1 MESVDLKK
9 EFFFKGGSV
18 GCLIIHGFTGT
29 PGEHIT
35 LGRRLRDE
43 GYTVLGVRLKGHGT
57 TVEDMET
64 CSYKDWVESA
74 VSGYERLC
82 EQCNRVHVI
91 GHSMG
96 SLLALYIGEN
106 LGAEKIIALSPPLI
120 TTNKAVKLVFIL
132 KYFKKYKNWGKSKR
146 TIDEAKYLV
155 GYSKFALSSVHELN
169 KLRVVVKKGLAK
181 IKAPLLIIHS
191 RMDKTVAGESVELLY
206 NNVSSTI
213 KEKVYLNKCGHNI
226 TIGCEKEEVFKEI
239 IDFIK

>member
-1 MESVDLKK
+1 MDIVDLKK
-9 EFFFKGGSV
+9 EFFFEGGSV

-35 LGRRLRDE
+35 LGKRLRDE

-57 TVEDMET
+57 TVEDMEGCT
-64 CSYKDWVESA
+64 YGDWIESA
-74 VSGYERLC
+74 VKGYERLK
-82 EQCNRVHVI
+82 EQCNKVYVI

-96 SLLALYIGEN
+96 SLLALYLGEK
-106 LGAEKIIALSPPLI
+106 LDAEKIIALSPPLI
-120 TTNKAVKLVFIL
+120 TTNKAVRLAFIL
-132 KYFKKYKNWGKSKR
+132 KYFKRYQKWGISKR

-155 GYSKFALSSVHELN
+155 GYPKFALSSVHELN
-169 KLRVVVKKGLAK
+169 KLRVAVKKDLYK
-181 IKAPLLIIHS
+181 IKSPLLIIHS
-191 RMDKTVAGESVELLY
+191 RKDLTVAEGSVDMLY

-226 TIGCEKEEVFKEI
+226 TIECEKEEVFKEI